1 VARDNDTRPCR
12 YSACTGTQRFTTIA
26 ALGGMPGWECSEG
39 RAHVEREGSVD
50 FSDEG
55 RAGRIDVILSDLHF
69 LEDQA
74 ARIRNRND
82 RELLDIQIR
91 LVISRVQA
99 ERDHIKYPPRT
110 AS

>member
-1 VARDNDTRPCR
+1 MPRENDTRPCR
-12 YSACTGTQRFTTIA
+12 YAACQGIQRFTTIA
-26 ALGGMPGWECSEG
+26 AMGGMPGWECSQSL
-39 RAHVEREGSVD
+39 AHVEREGHLD

-82 RELLDIQIR
+82 RDQLNIQIR

>member
-1 VARDNDTRPCR
+1 VPRENDTRPCS
-12 YSACTGTQRFTTIA
+12 YSSCQGTQRFTSIA
-26 ALGGMPGWECSEG
+26 ATGGMPGWECSEG
-39 RAHVEREGSVD
+39 RAHVEREGRLD
-50 FSDEG
+50 FSDKG
-55 RAGRIDVILSDLHF
+55 RAGRIDAILSDLHF

-82 RELLDIQIR
+82 RDQLNIQIR

-99 ERDHIKYPPRT
+99 ERDHIKYPPRA